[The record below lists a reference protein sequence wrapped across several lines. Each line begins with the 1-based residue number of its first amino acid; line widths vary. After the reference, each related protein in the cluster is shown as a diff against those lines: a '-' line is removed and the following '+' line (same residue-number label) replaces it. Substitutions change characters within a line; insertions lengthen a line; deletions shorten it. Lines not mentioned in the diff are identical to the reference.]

1 MKNLRFTL
9 FLITMAVL
17 VLVLFAVEAH
27 YLRLEN
33 MPFSVKLLLFVLFN
47 LNLVALLTL
56 MFFVGKS
63 LFRLYMERKNRVLGY
78 KFKTKFVVILVI
90 LTLIPSVFLFIVS
103 SGIVTNYLDRLFDP
117 RIKHPL
123 DQSIEMAKAVYD
135 LQREQALA
143 FASAVASGSK
153 MPGNYSVE
161 HLERIP
167 EHASETIKA
176 GFEGKADSEVITDE
190 KGDIIRAVVPV
201 YRDGRQKGILVVES
215 SLDRSISRY
224 AGEIKE
230 VYDNYLML
238 ESWKA
243 PIKTNYLLILS
254 FVTLLIVFT
263 ALWVALRI
271 SREITEPIQ
280 RLAQSTGDIAKGDF
294 NINPIDIRR
303 DDEIGLLVNSFN
315 NMVKDLRENKES
327 LHRAWTE
334 SDRRRLIIENILEN
348 INSGVIYLNISGS
361 ILTINTA
368 ACNILNVSSS
378 ELINKHY
385 SVLMSLL
392 KSEELK
398 EVVKNIRVREF
409 RGFEKE
415 IRVKIKDRVAM
426 LRVFITTLKDAQDFL
441 GTLVVFDDLT
451 EVVKAQKTLAWQE
464 VARRIAHEIK
474 NPLTPIKLSTEH
486 MISKWQ
492 RHDADFGQVFERST
506 KTIIKEVEGLKRL
519 VDEFS
524 RFGKMPEIHKKPA
537 VISTIIEEVSTLYRD
552 YSEILIEVRK
562 PEQEPLVELDAEQFK
577 RVMINLVDNA
587 IQAMQNKGT
596 IDIGISYEAEANR
609 VFIDV
614 RDTGAGI
621 PEEDREKL
629 FLPYFST
636 KKDGT
641 GLGLAIASR
650 VIAEHK
656 GSIRV
661 ADNKPHGAV
670 FTIVMPI
677 KED

>member
-1 MKNLRFTL
+1 MKNLRFTA
-9 FLITMAVL
+9 FLITMAVF
-17 VLVLFAVEAH
+17 VFVIFGIESH

-33 MPFSVKLLLFVLFN
+33 MPFSMKLLLFVLFN

-63 LFRLYMERKNRVLGY
+63 LFRVYLERKNRVLGY
-78 KFKTKFVVILVI
+78 KFKTKFVVILVV

-123 DQSIEMAKAVYD
+123 DQSIEMAKSVYEIQRKQTLLYAKAMSSGRAVP
-135 LQREQALA
+135 E
-143 FASAVASGSK
+143 
-153 MPGNYSVE
+153 NYSVVY
-161 HLERIP
+161 LAKMP
-167 EHASETIKA
+167 ENASETIRS
-176 GFEGKADSEVITDE
+176 GFEGKEGSEVITGE
-190 KGDIIRAVVPV
+190 NGDTIRAVVPE
-201 YRDGRQKGILVVES
+201 YHAGRQRGIIVVES
-215 SLDRSISRY
+215 FIGREISSY
-224 AGEIKE
+224 ADQIKE
-230 VYDNYLML
+230 VYANYLTL
-238 ESWKA
+238 ETWKA

-263 ALWVALRI
+263 ALWVALRL
-271 SREITEPIQ
+271 SRNITEPIQ

-294 NINPIDIRR
+294 NINPIDIKR

-315 NMVKDLRENKES
+315 NMVRDLKENKES

-348 INSGVIYLNISGS
+348 INSGVIYLDISGS
-361 ILTINTA
+361 ILTINRA
-368 ACNILNVSSS
+368 ACNILNISP
-378 ELINKHY
+378 EEIINKNY
-385 SVLMSLL
+385 SVLMSVL
-392 KSEELK
+392 KSEELR
-398 EVVKNIRVREF
+398 EVVRNIRVREF
-409 RGFEKE
+409 KGFEKE
-415 IRVKIKDRVAM
+415 MRVKIKDRVAI
-426 LRVFITTLKDAQDFL
+426 LRVFITTLKDSQSFL

-451 EVVKAQKTLAWQE
+451 EIVKAQKSLAWQE

-486 MISKWQ
+486 MISKW
-492 RHDADFGQVFERST
+492 HKSDADFGQAFERST
-506 KTIIKEVEGLKRL
+506 KTIIKEVESLKRL

-524 RFGKMPEIHKKPA
+524 RFGKMPEINKKPA
-537 VISTIIEEVSTLYRD
+537 VISTIIEEVVNLYRD
-552 YSEILIEVRK
+552 YHAVRIEVLK
-562 PEQEPLVELDAEQFK
+562 PEQEPRAELDAEQFK
-577 RVMINLVDNA
+577 RVIINMVDNA
-587 IQAMQNKGT
+587 MQAMQNKGR
-596 IDIGISYEAEANR
+596 IDIEINYETEANR

-614 RDTGAGI
+614 KDTGVGI

-641 GLGLAIASR
+641 GLGLAIANR

-656 GSIRV
+656 GNIRV
-661 ADNKPHGAV
+661 TDNKPHGAV

-677 KED
+677 KEE